1 MIANCGSDE
10 KGKYSGGAAGDQTGK
25 EYCVRSWYNRPWR
38 CVLRHPS
45 EKVRKK
51 IAELAKNAANNDNIG
66 YDQGQRLTFYNALKA
81 NNWKPKN
88 IKTKCE
94 ADCSSSTAAIIIAVG
109 YLLGIEKLQKV
120 NPSSVTGNLRSALKS
135 AGFSC
140 LTESKYL
147 TGDSYLLPGD
157 ILLNDGH
164 HVAINLDAGSKTGT
178 ASSKGDTVK
187 SNIPPLAEAI
197 PNLKKGSKGT
207 QVRNLQSDLNYVM
220 KSGLDVDG
228 DFGSK
233 TQAALKAFQKKY
245 SLSVDGIYGS
255 KSKAKMKTLLT

>member
-10 KGKYSGGAAGDQTGK
+10 RGKYSGGSAGDQTGN
-25 EYCVRSWYNRPWR
+25 EFRVRTWYNRPWS

-45 EKVRKK
+45 SKVRKK
-51 IAELAKNAANNDNIG
+51 IAALAKAAANNNNIG

-94 ADCSSSTAAIIIAVG
+94 ADCSSSTAAIIIATG
-109 YLLGIEKLQKV
+109 YQLDIGNLQKV
-120 NPSSVTGNLRSALKS
+120 NPSSVTGNLRSVLKN
-135 AGFSC
+135 AGFNC

-147 TGDSYLLPGD
+147 TSDSYLLPGD
-157 ILLNDGH
+157 ILLNDGQ
-164 HVAINLDAGSKTGT
+164 HVAINLNTGSKVRV
-178 ASSKGDTVK
+178 AANNKDVK
-187 SNIPPLAEAI
+187 RNIPQLASAV

-207 QVRNLQSDLNYVM
+207 QVKNLQRDLNYVM
-220 KSGLDVDG
+220 KSGLSIDG
-228 DFGSK
+228 EFGSK
-233 TQAALKAFQKKY
+233 TQIALKAFQKKY

-255 KSKAKMKTLLT
+255 KSKATMKNLLT